1 VANVSIS
8 ILAADTGETVR
19 ALQHWCDLGVLVA
32 EPATEKKGRGYHR
45 EFKDDERKWA
55 LLASSLNTLRVPLTD
70 IAKYLRALRD
80 YYRVEN
86 YGAADDMRNAL
97 RRFNASP
104 MSRALNSDL
113 DVFVMLC
120 LQTDTNGLE
129 IKMKLFEPIH
139 DVSVHTK
146 TIKQQMLF
154 SRENPQSYFLNLSQI
169 WAPLRKST

>member
-1 VANVSIS
+1 VVKVGIGV
-8 ILAADTGETVR
+8 LAADTGETVR

-45 EFKDDERKWA
+45 EFKSDERKWA
-55 LLASSLNTLRVPLTD
+55 LLASALNKLRVPLTD
-70 IAKYLRALRD
+70 IAKYLRVLRD

-86 YGAADDMRNAL
+86 YGADDMRNAL

-104 MSRALNSDL
+104 MSRALKSDF
-113 DVFVMLC
+113 DVFLMLS

-139 DVSVHTK
+139 DVSVHSRTLK
-146 TIKQQMLF
+146 EQMRF
-154 SRENPQSYFLNLSQI
+154 SRENPQSYFLNLTQI
-169 WAPLRKST
+169 WAPLREPA

>member
-1 VANVSIS
+1 MANASINT
-8 ILAADTGETVR
+8 LAEDTRQSVR
-19 ALQHWCDLGVLVA
+19 TLQHWCDLGVLVA

-55 LLASSLNTLRVPLTD
+55 LLASALNKLRVPLTD
-70 IAKYLRALRD
+70 IAKYLRVLRD

-86 YGAADDMRNAL
+86 YGADDMRSAL

-113 DVFVMLC
+113 DVFLMLC

-129 IKMKLFEPIH
+129 IKMKLFDPIH
-139 DVSVHTK
+139 DVSVHTRTVK
-146 TIKQQMLF
+146 EQMRF
-154 SRENPQSYFLNLSQI
+154 SRENPQSYFLNLTQI
-169 WAPLRKST
+169 WAPLREPA